1 MKLISFKTALNGM
14 LLLLTLLIIFH
25 VFVLAQII
33 PYQVVWAG
41 RLNTVSQMRRFE
53 VLAIVPNVI
62 LAMVLLLK
70 GNYIRNRLPEK
81 IVNAIIWLFVIVFFL
96 NTVGNLFAVTKFEKY
111 VFGSVSLVSFL
122 LCLRIVRTPFR

>member
-14 LLLLTLLIIFH
+14 LILLTLLIIFH

-111 VFGSVSLVSFL
+111 VFGSVSVVSFL